1 MAIPSHSS
9 HNAST
14 HDGARGGAK
23 PLILIVDDSN
33 VARTIIRVT
42 FQNDFEIHEAS
53 DGAQA
58 IEMLRRGEYSY
69 SAILLDL
76 VMQEVD
82 GWAVLKFLRESGIIK
97 TVPVVVETASAI
109 DLQTVTE
116 LYESGAW
123 EVIGKPFDGKMLLAL
138 MKTVCERANAIAAA
152 IASAGGE
159 LNAVVEGTAAAVFAV
174 DAATGKIARAN
185 GRFNALVG
193 YSRTVGFTLADVVG
207 QNAELF
213 NGIVRNTVES
223 GFGGPVLVD
232 SLKPNHV
239 DVLFCELMKSSGTR
253 HDLVVG
259 TLMDITA
266 MANRLRELEAAVA
279 AGRRA

>member
-1 MAIPSHSS
+1 MTIPSH
-9 HNAST
+9 NVST
-14 HDGARGGAK
+14 HDGARRGAK

-33 VARTIIRVT
+33 VARTIIRIT

-58 IEMLRRGEYSY
+58 IEMLRRGEYNY

-82 GWAVLKFLRESGIIK
+82 GWAVLKFLRESGIIN
-97 TVPVVVETASAI
+97 TMPVIVETASAI
-109 DLQTVTE
+109 DLDIVTE
-116 LYESGAW
+116 LYESGVW
-123 EVIGKPFDGKMLLAL
+123 KVVGKPFDGKMILAL
-138 MKTVCERANAIAAA
+138 VKSVCARTNAINTA

-159 LNAVVEGTAAAVFAV
+159 LNAVLEGTAAAVFAV
-174 DAATGKIARAN
+174 DAVTGKIVRAN

-193 YSRTVGFTLADVVG
+193 YSRTVGFSLADVVG
-207 QNAELF
+207 HNAELF
-213 NGIVRNTVES
+213 NGIVRNTVDT
-223 GFGGPVLVD
+223 GFGGPILVD

-239 DVLFCELMKSSGTR
+239 DVLFCELMKCSGYR

>member
-1 MAIPSHSS
+1 MTIPNHHLSMR
-9 HNAST
+9 
-14 HDGARGGAK
+14 DGAHGGAR

-33 VARTIIRVT
+33 VVRSISRVI
-42 FQNDFEIHEAS
+42 FQNDFEVHEAS
-53 DGAQA
+53 DGAKA
-58 IEMLRRGEYSY
+58 IEILRKGEHNY

-76 VMQEVD
+76 VMQGVD
-82 GWAVLKFLRESGIIK
+82 GWEVLKFLRESGIVK

-116 LYESGAW
+116 LYECGAW
-123 EVIGKPFDGKMLLAL
+123 EVIAKPFDGKMLLAL
-138 MKTVCERANAIAAA
+138 MKAVCERANAAAAA
-152 IASAGGE
+152 IAAAGGE
-159 LNAVVEGTAAAVFAV
+159 LNAVLEGTAAAVFAV
-174 DAATGKIARAN
+174 DAATGKIVRAN

-193 YSRTVGFTLADVVG
+193 YPRTVGFTLADVVG
-207 QNAELF
+207 HKAELF
-213 NGIVRNTVES
+213 KGVVRNTVDS
-223 GFGGPVLVD
+223 GSGGPILVE

-239 DVLFCELMKSSGTR
+239 DVLFCELMKCSGAR

>member
-1 MAIPSHSS
+1 MTIPSH
-9 HNAST
+9 HLST
-14 HDGARGGAK
+14 HDGAHRGAK
-23 PLILIVDDSN
+23 PPILIVDDSN
-33 VARTIIRVT
+33 VVRSIIRAI
-42 FQNDFEIHEAS
+42 FQNDFEVHEATG
-53 DGAQA
+53 GAQA
-58 IEMLRRGEYSY
+58 IEMLRICEYSY
-69 SAILLDL
+69 SAIILDL
-76 VMQEVD
+76 VMHGVD
-82 GWAVLKFLRESGIIK
+82 GWAVLKFLRESGIIQ

-109 DLQTVTE
+109 DLQTVSE
-116 LYESGAW
+116 LYECGAW
-123 EVIGKPFDGKMLLAL
+123 EVIGKPFDGKMLLARV
-138 MKTVCERANAIAAA
+138 KTVCARANAAAAA

-159 LNAVVEGTAAAVFAV
+159 LNAVLEGTAAAVFAV
-174 DAATGKIARAN
+174 DTATGKIVRAN

-193 YSRTVGFTLADVVG
+193 YSRTVGLTLADVVG

-213 NGIVRNTVES
+213 NGVVRKTVNS
-223 GFGGPVLVD
+223 GSGGPILVD

-239 DVLFCELMKSSGTR
+239 DVLFCELMKCSGAR

>member
-1 MAIPSHSS
+1 MTIPTH
-9 HNAST
+9 HFNL
-14 HDGARGGAK
+14 HDGAHGGAK
-23 PLILIVDDSN
+23 PLILVVDDSN
-33 VARTIIRVT
+33 VARTIIRIT
-42 FQNDFEIHEAS
+42 FQNDFEVHEAS
-53 DGAQA
+53 DGTQA
-58 IEMLRRGEYSY
+58 IEMLRRGEFSY
-69 SAILLDL
+69 SAIMLDL
-76 VMQEVD
+76 VMKEVD

-109 DLQTVTE
+109 ELETVTE
-116 LYESGAW
+116 LYECGAW
-123 EVIGKPFDGKMLLAL
+123 GVIGKPFDGKMLLAL
-138 MKTVCERANAIAAA
+138 VKAVCKRANAAAAA

-159 LNAVVEGTAAAVFAV
+159 LNAVLEGTAAAVFAV
-174 DAATGKIARAN
+174 DAVTGKIVRAN

-193 YSRTVGFTLADVVG
+193 YSRTVGFSLADVVG

-213 NGIVRNTVES
+213 NGVVKNTVDS
-223 GFGGPVLVD
+223 GSGGPVLVD

-239 DVLFCELMKSSGTR
+239 DVLFCELMKCSGDH

-279 AGRRA
+279 AGRRT

>member
-1 MAIPSHSS
+1 MIIPSH
-9 HNAST
+9 HIST
-14 HDGARGGAK
+14 YDGARRGAK

-33 VARTIIRVT
+33 VVQSITRVIV
-42 FQNDFEIHEAS
+42 QNDFEVHKAS

-58 IEMLRRGEYSY
+58 IEMLRKGEYSY

-82 GWAVLKFLRESGIIK
+82 GWEVLKFLRESGIIK

-116 LYESGAW
+116 LYECGAW
-123 EVIGKPFDGKMLLAL
+123 AVIGKPFDGKMLLAL
-138 MKTVCERANAIAAA
+138 VKSVCERANAAAAA
-152 IASAGGE
+152 IAAAGGE
-159 LNAVVEGTAAAVFAV
+159 LNAVLEGTAAAVFAV
-174 DAATGKIARAN
+174 DAITGKIVRAN

-193 YSRTVGFTLADVVG
+193 YPRTVGFTLADVVG

-213 NGIVRNTVES
+213 NGIVRNTVDS
-223 GFGGPVLVD
+223 GSCGPILVD

-239 DVLFCELMKSSGTR
+239 DVLFCELMKSSGSH

-259 TLMDITA
+259 TLTDITA
-266 MANRLRELEAAVA
+266 MVNRLRELEAAVA

>member
-1 MAIPSHSS
+1 MIIPNH
-9 HNAST
+9 HLGT
-14 HDGARGGAK
+14 HDGARRAAK

-33 VARTIIRVT
+33 VVRSIIRVI
-42 FQNDFEIHEAS
+42 FQNDFEVHEAT
-53 DGAQA
+53 GGTQA
-58 IEMLRRGEYSY
+58 IEMLRMGEHNY
-69 SAILLDL
+69 SAIMLDL

-82 GWAVLKFLRESGIIK
+82 GWEVLKFLRESGIAK

-116 LYESGAW
+116 LYECGAW

-138 MKTVCERANAIAAA
+138 VKAVCERANAAAAA
-152 IASAGGE
+152 IAAAGRE
-159 LNAVVEGTAAAVFAV
+159 LNAVLEGTAAAVFAV
-174 DAATGKIARAN
+174 DAATGKIVRAN

-213 NGIVRNTVES
+213 NGVVRNTIDS
-223 GFGGPVLVD
+223 GSGGPVLVE

-239 DVLFCELMKSSGTR
+239 DVLFCELMKCSGDH

-266 MANRLRELEAAVA
+266 MVNRLRELEAAVA
-279 AGRRA
+279 VGRRA

>member
-1 MAIPSHSS
+1 MTIPSH
-9 HNAST
+9 HLST
-14 HDGARGGAK
+14 HDGARRDAK
-23 PLILIVDDSN
+23 PPILIVDDSN
-33 VARTIIRVT
+33 VVRSIIRAI
-42 FQNDFEIHEAS
+42 FQSDFEVHEAS
-53 DGAQA
+53 GGAQA
-58 IEMLRRGEYSY
+58 IEMLRKGEYSY
-69 SAILLDL
+69 SAIMLDL
-76 VMQEVD
+76 VMQDVD
-82 GWAVLKFLRESGIIK
+82 GWAVLKFLRESGIIQ

-116 LYESGAW
+116 LYECGAW
-123 EVIGKPFDGKMLLAL
+123 EVIGKPFDGKMLLARV
-138 MKTVCERANAIAAA
+138 KAVCERAHAAAAA

-159 LNAVVEGTAAAVFAV
+159 LNAVLEGTAAAVFAV
-174 DAATGKIARAN
+174 DTATGKIVRAN

-193 YSRTVGFTLADVVG
+193 YSRTVGFTLADVLG
-207 QNAELF
+207 QNAEIF
-213 NGIVRNTVES
+213 NGIVRNTVDS
-223 GFGGPVLVD
+223 GSGGPILVD

-239 DVLFCELMKSSGTR
+239 DVLFCELMKCSGYR

>member
-1 MAIPSHSS
+1 MTIPTH
-9 HNAST
+9 HFNL
-14 HDGARGGAK
+14 HDGAHGGAK
-23 PLILIVDDSN
+23 PLILVVDDSN
-33 VARTIIRVT
+33 VARTIIRIT
-42 FQNDFEIHEAS
+42 FQNDFEVHEAS
-53 DGAQA
+53 DGTQA

-69 SAILLDL
+69 SAIMLDL
-76 VMQEVD
+76 VMKEVD

-109 DLQTVTE
+109 ELETVTE
-116 LYESGAW
+116 LYECGAW
-123 EVIGKPFDGKMLLAL
+123 GVIGKPFDGKMLLAL
-138 MKTVCERANAIAAA
+138 VKAVCKRANAAAAA

-159 LNAVVEGTAAAVFAV
+159 LNAVLEGTAAAVFAV
-174 DAATGKIARAN
+174 DAATGKIVRAN

-213 NGIVRNTVES
+213 NGIVKNTVDS
-223 GFGGPVLVD
+223 GSGGPVLVD

-239 DVLFCELMKSSGTR
+239 DVLFCELMKSSGAR
-253 HDLVVG
+253 NDLVVG

-266 MANRLRELEAAVA
+266 MANRLRELEAVVA
-279 AGRRA
+279 AGGRA

>member
-1 MAIPSHSS
+1 MITPSH
-9 HNAST
+9 HLST
-14 HDGARGGAK
+14 HEGARRAAK

-33 VARTIIRVT
+33 VVRTISRVI
-42 FQNDFEIHEAS
+42 FQNDFEVHEAS

-58 IEMLRRGEYSY
+58 IEMLRKGEYSY

-82 GWAVLKFLRESGIIK
+82 GWEVLKFLRESGIIK

-116 LYESGAW
+116 LYECGAW
-123 EVIGKPFDGKMLLAL
+123 AVIGKPFDGKMLLAL
-138 MKTVCERANAIAAA
+138 VKAVCERAHAASTAIAA
-152 IASAGGE
+152 AGGE
-159 LNAVVEGTAAAVFAV
+159 LNAVLEGTASAVFAV
-174 DAATGKIARAN
+174 DAATGKIVRAN

-193 YSRTVGFTLADVVG
+193 YPRTVGFTLADVVG
-207 QNAELF
+207 HNAELF
-213 NGIVRNTVES
+213 KGVIRNTVDS
-223 GFGGPVLVD
+223 GSGGPILVE

-239 DVLFCELMKSSGTR
+239 DVLFCELMKCSGAH

-266 MANRLRELEAAVA
+266 MVNRLRELEAAVA

>member
-1 MAIPSHSS
+1 MTIPSH
-9 HNAST
+9 HVST
-14 HDGARGGAK
+14 HDEVHGNAK
-23 PLILIVDDSN
+23 PPILIVDDSN
-33 VARTIIRVT
+33 VVRSIIRVI
-42 FQNDFEIHEAS
+42 FQNDFEVHEATG
-53 DGAQA
+53 GAQA
-58 IEMLRRGEYSY
+58 IEMLRKGEYSY
-69 SAILLDL
+69 SAIMLDL
-76 VMQEVD
+76 VMKEVD

-116 LYESGAW
+116 LYECGAW

-138 MKTVCERANAIAAA
+138 VKSVCERANAGAAA

-159 LNAVVEGTAAAVFAV
+159 LNAVLEGTAAAVFGV
-174 DAATGKIARAN
+174 TTSTGKIVRAN
-185 GRFNALVG
+185 GHFNSLVG
-193 YSRTVGFTLADVVG
+193 YSRTVGFTLADVMG

-213 NGIVRNTVES
+213 NGVVRNTVES

-239 DVLFCELMKSSGTR
+239 DVLFCELMKRSGAR

>member
-1 MAIPSHSS
+1 MPMTTPNHHANI
-9 HNAST
+9 
-14 HDGARGGAK
+14 HDIADRGAK
-23 PLILIVDDSN
+23 PLILVVDDSN
-33 VARTIIRVT
+33 VARTFIRLI
-42 FQNDFEIHEAS
+42 FQNDFEVHEAS
-53 DGAQA
+53 SGAEA
-58 IEMLRRGEYSY
+58 LEMLRTGAYNY

-76 VMQEVD
+76 VMPEEDD

-109 DLQTVTE
+109 DLEIVTE

-123 EVIGKPFDGKMLLAL
+123 KVVGKPFDGKMLLAL
-138 MKTVCERANAIAAA
+138 VKNACARANAAAAA

-159 LNAVVEGTAAAVFAV
+159 LNAVLEGTAAAVFAV
-174 DAATGKIARAN
+174 DAATGKIVRAN

-193 YSRTVGFTLADVVG
+193 CSRTVGFTLADVVG

-213 NGIVRNTVES
+213 NGVVRNTVDS
-223 GFGGPVLVD
+223 GSGGPVLVD
-232 SLKPNHV
+232 SLRPSHV
-239 DVLFCELMKSSGTR
+239 DVLFCELMKCSGAR

-259 TLMDITA
+259 TLTDITA

-279 AGRRA
+279 SGRRS

>member
-1 MAIPSHSS
+1 MAIQSHHLSM
-9 HNAST
+9 

-33 VARTIIRVT
+33 VARTIIRIT
-42 FQNDFEIHEAS
+42 FQNDFEVHEAS
-53 DGAQA
+53 DGTQA

-69 SAILLDL
+69 SAIMLDL

-116 LYESGAW
+116 LYECGAW

-138 MKTVCERANAIAAA
+138 VKAVCKRANAAAAA

-159 LNAVVEGTAAAVFAV
+159 LNAVLEGTAAAVFAV
-174 DAATGKIARAN
+174 DAATGKIVRAN

-213 NGIVRNTVES
+213 NGVVRNTIDS
-223 GFGGPVLVD
+223 GSGGPILVE

-239 DVLFCELMKSSGTR
+239 DVLFCELMKGSGAH

>member
-1 MAIPSHSS
+1 MTIPNH
-9 HNAST
+9 HLNAR
-14 HDGARGGAK
+14 DGVRGGVK
-23 PLILIVDDSN
+23 PQILIIDDSN
-33 VARTIIRVT
+33 VARTFIRVI
-42 FQNDFEIHEAS
+42 FQNDFDVHEAS
-53 DGAQA
+53 DGSQA
-58 IEMLRRGEYSY
+58 IEMLRTAEHSY
-69 SAILLDL
+69 SAIILDL

-82 GWAVLKFLRESGIIK
+82 GWDVLKFLRESGIIK

-109 DLQTVTE
+109 DLHTVTE
-116 LYESGAW
+116 LYEYGAW

-138 MKTVCERANAIAAA
+138 VKAVCERANDAAAA
-152 IASAGGE
+152 IAAAGGE
-159 LNAVVEGTAAAVFAV
+159 LNAVLEGTAAAVFAV
-174 DAATGKIARAN
+174 DAATGRIVRAN

-207 QNAELF
+207 HNAELF
-213 NGIVRNTVES
+213 NGVVRKTVNS
-223 GFGGPVLVD
+223 GSGGPILVD

-239 DVLFCELMKSSGTR
+239 DVLFCELMKGSGAH

>member
-1 MAIPSHSS
+1 MTIPSH
-9 HNAST
+9 NLST
-14 HDGARGGAK
+14 HDGVSRGAK

-33 VARTIIRVT
+33 VVRTIIRVT
-42 FQNDFEIHEAS
+42 FQNDFEVHEAS
-53 DGAQA
+53 GGAQA
-58 IEMLRRGEYSY
+58 IEMLRKGEYSY
-69 SAILLDL
+69 SAIMLDL
-76 VMQEVD
+76 VMRDVD

-123 EVIGKPFDGKMLLAL
+123 EVIGKPFDGKMLLARV
-138 MKTVCERANAIAAA
+138 KSVCERATAAAVA

-159 LNAVVEGTAAAVFAV
+159 LNAVLEGTAAAVFAV
-174 DAATGKIARAN
+174 DAATGKIVRAN

-213 NGIVRNTVES
+213 NGVVRNTIDS
-223 GFGGPVLVD
+223 GSGGPIMID

-239 DVLFCELMKSSGTR
+239 GVLFCELMKCSGAR
-253 HDLVVG
+253 NDLVVG

-266 MANRLRELEAAVA
+266 LANRLRELEAAVA

>member
-1 MAIPSHSS
+1 MTIPSHQL
-9 HNAST
+9 ST
-14 HDGARGGAK
+14 HDGARRGAK
-23 PLILIVDDSN
+23 PPILIVDDSN
-33 VARTIIRVT
+33 VVRSIVRGI
-42 FQNDFEIHEAS
+42 FQNDFEVHEAS

-58 IEMLRRGEYSY
+58 IETLRTGEYSY

-82 GWAVLKFLRESGIIK
+82 GWEVLKFLRESGIVNM
-97 TVPVVVETASAI
+97 VPVVVETASAI

-116 LYESGAW
+116 LYECGAW

-138 MKTVCERANAIAAA
+138 VKAVCERANAATAA
-152 IASAGGE
+152 IASASGE
-159 LNAVVEGTAAAVFAV
+159 LNAVLEGTAAAVFAV
-174 DAATGKIARAN
+174 DAATGRIVRAN
-185 GRFNALVG
+185 GHFNALVG
-193 YSRTVGFTLADVVG
+193 RPQTVGFTLADVVG

-213 NGIVRNTVES
+213 NGIVRSTVDS
-223 GFGGPVLVD
+223 GSGGPILVD
-232 SLKPNHV
+232 SLKPDRV
-239 DVLFCELMKSSGTR
+239 DVLFCELMKCSGAH

-259 TLMDITA
+259 TLVDITA

>member
-1 MAIPSHSS
+1 MPIPSHPI
-9 HNAST
+9 ST

-33 VARTIIRVT
+33 VARTILRIT

-58 IEMLRRGEYSY
+58 IEMLRRGEYNY

-76 VMQEVD
+76 VMQDVD
-82 GWAVLKFLRESGIIK
+82 GWTVLKFLRESGIIQ

-116 LYESGAW
+116 LYECGAW
-123 EVIGKPFDGKMLLAL
+123 EVIGKPFDGKVLLAL
-138 MKTVCERANAIAAA
+138 VKSVCERANAGAAA

-159 LNAVVEGTAAAVFAV
+159 LNAVLEGTAAAVFAV
-174 DAATGKIARAN
+174 DTATGKIVRAN
-185 GRFNALVG
+185 GRFNVLVG
-193 YSRTVGFTLADVVG
+193 YARTVGFTLADVVG

-213 NGIVRNTVES
+213 NGVVRKTVDS
-223 GFGGPVLVD
+223 GSGGPILVD
-232 SLKPNHV
+232 SLKPNHI
-239 DVLFCELMKSSGTR
+239 DVLFCELMKCSGAR
-253 HDLVVG
+253 NDLVVG

>member
-1 MAIPSHSS
+1 MTIPTHHSGTY
-9 HNAST
+9 A
-14 HDGARGGAK
+14 GARRGAK
-23 PLILIVDDSN
+23 PAILIADDSN
-33 VARTIIRVT
+33 VVRSLMRAI
-42 FQNDFEIHEAS
+42 FQNDFEVHEAS

-58 IEMLRRGEYSY
+58 IDMLRMGQYNY

-76 VMQEVD
+76 GMPDVD
-82 GWAVLKFLRESGIIK
+82 GWEVLKFLRDSGIAK
-97 TVPVVVETASAI
+97 TIPVVVETAAAI

-116 LYESGAW
+116 LYECGAW
-123 EVIGKPFDGKMLLAL
+123 EVVGKPFDGKMLLAL
-138 MKTVCERANAIAAA
+138 MKAVCERANAAAAA

-159 LNAVVEGTAAAVFAV
+159 LNAVLEGTAAAVFAV
-174 DAATGKIARAN
+174 DAATGKIVRAN

-193 YSRTVGFTLADVVG
+193 YPRTVGFTLADIVG

-213 NGIVRNTVES
+213 NGVVKKTVDS
-223 GFGGPVLVD
+223 GSGGPILVD

-239 DVLFCELMKSSGTR
+239 DVLFCELMRGSGAH

-266 MANRLRELEAAVA
+266 MVNRLRELETAVA

>member
-1 MAIPSHSS
+1 MTIPSH
-9 HNAST
+9 HLST
-14 HDGARGGAK
+14 HDGARRGAK
-23 PLILIVDDSN
+23 PPILIVDDSN
-33 VARTIIRVT
+33 VVRSFLRII
-42 FQNDFEIHEAS
+42 FQNDFEVHEAS
-53 DGAQA
+53 GGAQA
-58 IEMLRRGEYSY
+58 IEMLRMGEYSY
-69 SAILLDL
+69 SAIMLDL

-82 GWAVLKFLRESGIIK
+82 GWAVLKFLRESGIIQ

-116 LYESGAW
+116 LYECGAW
-123 EVIGKPFDGKMLLAL
+123 EVIAKPFDGKMLLAL
-138 MKTVCERANAIAAA
+138 MKAVCERANAAAAA
-152 IASAGGE
+152 IAAAGGE
-159 LNAVVEGTAAAVFAV
+159 LNAVLEGTAAAVFAV
-174 DAATGKIARAN
+174 NTSTGKIVRAN
-185 GRFNALVG
+185 GHFNSLVG
-193 YSRTVGFTLADVVG
+193 YSRTVGFTLADVMG

-213 NGIVRNTVES
+213 NGVVRNTIDS
-223 GFGGPVLVD
+223 GSGGPILVE

-239 DVLFCELMKSSGTR
+239 DVLFCELMKGSGAH

>member
-1 MAIPSHSS
+1 MTIPTH
-9 HNAST
+9 HFNL
-14 HDGARGGAK
+14 HDGAHGGAK
-23 PLILIVDDSN
+23 PLILVVDDSN
-33 VARTIIRVT
+33 VARTIIRIT
-42 FQNDFEIHEAS
+42 FQNDFEVHEAS
-53 DGAQA
+53 DGTQA

-69 SAILLDL
+69 SAIMLDL
-76 VMQEVD
+76 VMKEVD

-109 DLQTVTE
+109 ELETVTE
-116 LYESGAW
+116 LYECGAW
-123 EVIGKPFDGKMLLAL
+123 GVIGKPFDGKMLLAL
-138 MKTVCERANAIAAA
+138 VKAVCKRANAAAAA

-159 LNAVVEGTAAAVFAV
+159 LNAVLEGTAAAVFAV
-174 DAATGKIARAN
+174 DAVTGKIVRAN

-213 NGIVRNTVES
+213 NGVVKNTVES
-223 GFGGPVLVD
+223 GSGGPVLVD

-239 DVLFCELMKSSGTR
+239 DVLFCELMKCSGAR
-253 HDLVVG
+253 NDLVVG

-279 AGRRA
+279 AGGRA

>member
-1 MAIPSHSS
+1 MTIPIH
-9 HNAST
+9 HFNT

-33 VARTIIRVT
+33 VVRSIMRAI
-42 FQNDFEIHEAS
+42 FQTDFELHEATG
-53 DGAQA
+53 GAQA
-58 IEMLRRGEYSY
+58 IEMLRISEYSY
-69 SAILLDL
+69 SAIILDL

-82 GWAVLKFLRESGIIK
+82 GWAVLKFLRESSIIQ

-116 LYESGAW
+116 LYECGAW
-123 EVIGKPFDGKMLLAL
+123 EVIGKPFDGKVLLAL
-138 MKTVCERANAIAAA
+138 VKTVCERANAAAAA

-159 LNAVVEGTAAAVFAV
+159 LTAVLEGTAAAVFAV
-174 DAATGKIARAN
+174 DAATGKIVRAN

-193 YSRTVGFTLADVVG
+193 YPRTVGFTLADVVG

-213 NGIVRNTVES
+213 NGIVRNTVAS
-223 GFGGPVLVD
+223 GSGGPILVD

-239 DVLFCELMKSSGTR
+239 DVLFCELMKCSGAH

>member
-1 MAIPSHSS
+1 MTIPKH
-9 HNAST
+9 HLST

-23 PLILIVDDSN
+23 PQILIIDDSN
-33 VARTIIRVT
+33 VARTFIRVI
-42 FQNDFEIHEAS
+42 FQNDFEVHEAS
-53 DGAQA
+53 DGSQA
-58 IEMLRRGEYSY
+58 IQMLRTAERNY
-69 SAILLDL
+69 SAIILDL

-82 GWAVLKFLRESGIIK
+82 GWDVLKFLRESGIIK

-116 LYESGAW
+116 LYECGAW

-138 MKTVCERANAIAAA
+138 VKSVCERASAEAAA
-152 IASAGGE
+152 IAAAGGE
-159 LNAVVEGTAAAVFAV
+159 LNAVLEGTAAAVFAV
-174 DAATGKIARAN
+174 DAATGKIVRAN
-185 GRFNALVG
+185 GHFNSLVG

-213 NGIVRNTVES
+213 NGVVRNTVDS
-223 GFGGPVLVD
+223 GSGGPILVD

-239 DVLFCELMKSSGTR
+239 DVLFCELMKSSGAH

>member
-1 MAIPSHSS
+1 MTIQNH
-9 HNAST
+9 HLNAR
-14 HDGARGGAK
+14 DGARGGLK
-23 PLILIVDDSN
+23 PQILIIDDSN
-33 VARTIIRVT
+33 VARTFIRVI
-42 FQNDFEIHEAS
+42 FQNDFDVYEAS
-53 DGAQA
+53 DGSQA
-58 IEMLRRGEYSY
+58 IEMLRMAEHSY
-69 SAILLDL
+69 SAIILDL

-82 GWAVLKFLRESGIIK
+82 GWDVLKFLRESGIIK

-109 DLQTVTE
+109 DLHTVTE
-116 LYESGAW
+116 LYEYGAW

-138 MKTVCERANAIAAA
+138 MKTVCERANAIATA

-159 LNAVVEGTAAAVFAV
+159 LNAVLEGTAAAVFAL
-174 DAATGKIARAN
+174 DAATGKIVRAN

-193 YSRTVGFTLADVVG
+193 YSRTVGFSLSDIVG

-213 NGIVRNTVES
+213 NGIVKNTIAS
-223 GFGGPVLVD
+223 GSGGPILVD

-239 DVLFCELMKSSGTR
+239 DVLFCELMKYSGAH

>member
-1 MAIPSHSS
+1 MTIPNHQL
-9 HNAST
+9 ST
-14 HDGARGGAK
+14 HDVVRGVTK

-33 VARTIIRVT
+33 VVRSIVRAI
-42 FQNDFEIHEAS
+42 FQNDFEVHEAL
-53 DGAQA
+53 GGTQA
-58 IEMLRRGEYSY
+58 IEMLRRGEYNY
-69 SAILLDL
+69 SAIMLDL

-82 GWAVLKFLRESGIIK
+82 GWAVLKFLRESGIIQ

-116 LYESGAW
+116 LYECGAW

-138 MKTVCERANAIAAA
+138 VKSVCKRATATAAA

-159 LNAVVEGTAAAVFAV
+159 LNAVLEGTAAAVFAV
-174 DAATGKIARAN
+174 DAATGKIVRAN

-213 NGIVRNTVES
+213 NGVVRNAVDS

-239 DVLFCELMKSSGTR
+239 DVLFCELMKCSGAR

-266 MANRLRELEAAVA
+266 MANRLRELESAVA
-279 AGRRA
+279 AGGRA